1 MPLGKSILSGRGG
14 RNLLKDEM
22 GKCEG
27 CEGGMGITGAV
38 LDTSWPW
45 IQLRIP
51 TDTASVFSASSE
63 DSSEV
68 TTPRREDVTPRVV
81 PGLPWPE
88 SASEGF
94 ESLHVS
100 EDDTLVLSPTPSQA
114 PSLQDELDPG
124 GPYLPPWNS
133 QRFRFWKVHMMAARS
148 GGQVELYQDLM
159 TAGTVA
165 VKHLPRSRLRDSP
178 QAYQDAWP
186 GEVENPWK
194 EIEIMMRFGMPGA
207 DQLPGVCHSFGAF
220 RTESGD
226 GMLVS
231 EYLPGGDLF
240 DIAAKLG
247 EPGYDRE
254 QQVYPIVISLIQAVR
269 ALHVRGIAHGDIS
282 LENAL
287 LRYGSQVVLIDFA
300 MAVTENVEAATGHRG
315 KPSYMAP
322 EMFLQRSYD
331 ALAADVFSCG
341 VCAYALAM
349 GSYPWSSTRPNAC
362 LAFMFA
368 QRFGLTE
375 LLQRRRLATAS
386 KQRVPIASRMTP
398 SFHQLLVG
406 LLKMDPARRP
416 KFHHLDWQLQKD
428 GW

>member
-1 MPLGKSILSGRGG
+1 MPKNLSVE
-14 RNLLKDEM
+14 DM
-22 GKCEG
+22 GKCGG
-27 CEGGMGITGAV
+27 CITEAV
-38 LDTSWPW
+38 LERSWPW

-51 TDTASVFSASSE
+51 SDDASVASSE
-63 DSSEV
+63 VSEGA
-68 TTPRREDVTPRVV
+68 REEPHV
-81 PGLPWPE
+81 PWPD
-88 SASEGF
+88 SEEDF
-94 ESLHVS
+94 ESRYRQESLVS
-100 EDDTLVLSPTPSQA
+100 SPTPSQV
-114 PSLQDELDPG
+114 PSLEELDPGGPG
-124 GPYLPPWNS
+124 GPYLPPWNA
-133 QRFRFWKVHMMAARS
+133 QRFRFWKVLMMAARS
-148 GGQVELYQDLM
+148 GGQVELYVDLM
-159 TAGTVA
+159 TAGMVA

-178 QAYQDAWP
+178 QAYQEAWP

-194 EIEIMMRFGMPGA
+194 EIEIMTRFGMPGPE
-207 DQLPGVCHSFGAF
+207 QLPGICHSFGTF
-220 RTESGD
+220 RTEQGD

-247 EPGYDRE
+247 DPGIERE
-254 QQVYPIVISLIQAVR
+254 QQIYPIVISLMQAVR

-322 EMFLQRSYD
+322 EMFVQRCYD
-331 ALAADVFSCG
+331 GLAADVFSCG

-375 LLQRRRLATAS
+375 LLQRRRLTAS
-386 KQRVPIASRMTP
+386 RKRAPIASYMSPT
-398 SFHQLLVG
+398 FQQLLVS

-416 KFHHLDWQLQKD
+416 KFHHLSWDLQKTESFS
-428 GW
+428 W